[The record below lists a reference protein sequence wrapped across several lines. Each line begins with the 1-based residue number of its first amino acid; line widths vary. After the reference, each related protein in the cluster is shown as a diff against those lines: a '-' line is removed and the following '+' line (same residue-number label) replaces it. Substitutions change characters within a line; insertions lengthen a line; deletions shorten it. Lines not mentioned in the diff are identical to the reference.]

1 MSKLPTRIDPFPFNC
16 AARVAKLEQALGI
29 CELARFTPR

>member
-1 MSKLPTRIDPFPFNC
+1 LAIFGVDPWGSEN
-16 AARVAKLEQALGI
+16 ARVAKLEQALGI